1 MCKDTKYCRK
11 IFIFVGCTKVSFMK
25 ISDLFKKFGAYVV
38 AIAIFVLLAVIYCK
52 PQLSGKVVSAGDN
65 TNATAAVQEAV
76 RYTQETGDHTWW
88 IGNMF
93 SGMPDYQVGG
103 GQYES
108 SKLLAPLDRILHRG
122 HWNTIWIFII
132 YFFCFFILLR
142 SFDIDKWM
150 CIVGAI
156 AITLSSYFIVII
168 AAGHNGKTSTIA
180 LISVVMAGFYL
191 LFRKKYELGAVF
203 VMIFSAIG
211 FSTHPQMAYY
221 LFMLM
226 GLMWLAELW
235 THIKEKRIKDL
246 IVATAVF
253 VLSLGIGL
261 GTGASNIFVNSEYA
275 EQTMRGGHSDI
286 VAEGEPAETANTK
299 GLDIEYATQWS
310 YGIDETMSFMIPG
323 FMGGANSIDVGTDSQ
338 LYKTLVGNGVGAGT
352 AKDFCKGAPMYWG
365 DQPFTAGNVYMG
377 AIICF
382 LFLLGLLIVEGPYKW
397 ALLAATLF
405 STALAWGHNCMWLT
419 ELFFKYFPLYS
430 KFRAVSSILIVAEI
444 AMPLLGFLAIKQ
456 IMDGTVDKKKL
467 FKSLYIAGGVTGGIC
482 LLLALFGGAMFSFT
496 SQYDASWSSGLPAWL
511 YDAIVDQ
518 RSALLRSDSF
528 RSFLFIAA
536 AFCLLW
542 IYARGKL
549 KNCWMIAILGVL
561 VLADMWP
568 VDKRYFNDDNFVT
581 VKQNKNAFILQPYE
595 EQLLQDPSHF
605 RVFNLTTNTWNDART
620 SYYLKSIGGYHAAK
634 LRRYQDLIDQ
644 HLSNMHLPVI
654 GMLNAK
660 YFILPGEGGSPE
672 ISLNPYA
679 LGNAWFVDRLFTV
692 DNANEESEALNM
704 IELSHEAVL
713 DRSFEQFL
721 PEYQPSIPEDAQV
734 VLNKYSPKELDYSCS
749 SSQPGTIVF
758 SEIYYPYGW
767 KATIDGEPV
776 DHYRVNYLL
785 RAVNVPAGQHNI
797 HFIFDPDSVRK
808 GDTIAVICIII
819 MYLACAAIIG
829 REIYRHIKA
838 RRNSNDTR

>member
-1 MCKDTKYCRK
+1 
-11 IFIFVGCTKVSFMK
+11 MK
-25 ISDLFKKFGAYVV
+25 FSELFKKYGAYVV
-38 AIAIFVLLAVIYCK
+38 AAVIFFALAFIYCK

-108 SKLLAPLDRILHRG
+108 AKLLAPFERILHRG
-122 HWNTIWIFII
+122 HWNTAWIFII
-132 YFFCFFILLR
+132 YFFCFFVLLR
-142 SFDIDKWM
+142 SFDIDKWLS
-150 CIVGAI
+150 IVGSI
-156 AITLSSYFIVII
+156 AISLSSYFIVII

-180 LISVVMAGFYL
+180 LISVVIAGLYL
-191 LFRKKYELGAVF
+191 IFRKKYGLGAIF
-203 VMIFSAIG
+203 VMLFSAIG

-221 LFMLM
+221 LFMMM
-226 GLMWLAELW
+226 GLLWIAELW
-235 THIKEKRIKDL
+235 IHIREKRFKDM
-246 IVATAVF
+246 IVATAIF

-261 GTGASNIFVNSEYA
+261 GTGTSNIFVNSEYA

-286 VAEGEPAETANTK
+286 ISEGESSDAANTK

-323 FMGGANSIDVGTDSQ
+323 YMGGANSINVGKDSK
-338 LYKTLVGNGVGAGT
+338 LFKTLVDNGVS
-352 AKDFCKGAPMYWG
+352 AKSAADFCKGVPMYWG
-365 DQPFTAGNVYMG
+365 DQPFTSGNVYMG

-382 LFLLGLLIVEGPYKW
+382 LFLLGLLIVESPYKW

-444 AMPLLGFLAIKQ
+444 AMPLLGFLALKQ
-456 IMDGTVDKKKL
+456 IMDGTVDKRKL

-482 LLLALFGGAMFSFT
+482 LLLALFGGAMFTFT

-518 RSALLRSDSF
+518 RAALLRSDSF

-542 IYARGKL
+542 IYAKGKL
-549 KNCWMIAILGVL
+549 KNGWMIAILGVL
-561 VLADMWP
+561 VVADMWP
-568 VDKRYFNDDNFVT
+568 VDKRYFNDSYFVT
-581 VKQNKNAFILQPYE
+581 VKQNNNAFAIQPYE
-595 EQLLQDPSHF
+595 EQLLKDPSHF

-620 SYYLKSIGGYHAAK
+620 SYYLKSIGGYSAAK

-644 HLSNMHLPVI
+644 HLSKMHWPVI

-660 YFILPGEGGSPE
+660 YLVMPGEDGSPE
-672 ISLNPYA
+672 LQLIPYA
-679 LGNAWFVDRLFTV
+679 LGNAWFVDKLHV
-692 DNANEESEALNM
+692 VENANQESDALN
-704 IELSHEAVL
+704 IIDLSHEAVL
-713 DRSFEQFL
+713 DKEFSSFVQNLE
-721 PEYQPSIPEDAQV
+721 PVIPEDASV
-734 VLNKYSPKELDYSCS
+734 VLNKYTPKELDYTCS

-767 KATIDGEPV
+767 KATIDGQAV
-776 DHYRVNYLL
+776 DHYRVNYML
-785 RAVNVPAGQHNI
+785 RALNVPAGQHNI

-819 MYLACAAIIG
+819 MYLACAVIIG
-829 REIYRHIKA
+829 GGFVKRIKTYRSKE
-838 RRNSNDTR
+838 

>member
-1 MCKDTKYCRK
+1 
-11 IFIFVGCTKVSFMK
+11 MK
-25 ISDLFKKFGAYVV
+25 FSDLFKKYGAYLVAAVV
-38 AIAIFVLLAVIYCK
+38 FVLLAAVYCK
-52 PQLSGKVVSAGDN
+52 PQFSGKVVNAGD
-65 TNATAAVQEAV
+65 TISGTAAVQEAV
-76 RYTQETGDHTWW
+76 RYTQETGDFTWW

-103 GQYES
+103 GHYKS
-108 SKLLAPLDRILHRG
+108 TSLLAPFEIILHRG
-122 HWNTIWIFII
+122 HWNTAWIFII

-142 SFDIDKWM
+142 SFEIDKWLS
-150 CIVGAI
+150 IVGSI

-168 AAGHNGKTSTIA
+168 AAGHNSKTSTIA
-180 LISVVMAGFYL
+180 LISVVMAGLYL
-191 LFRKKYELGAVF
+191 IFRKKYGLGAIF
-203 VMIFSAIG
+203 VMLFSAIG

-221 LFMLM
+221 LFMMM
-226 GLMWLAELW
+226 GLLWIAELW
-235 THIKEKRIKDL
+235 IHIREKRFKDM
-246 IVATAVF
+246 IVATAIF

-261 GTGASNIFVNSEYA
+261 GTGTSNIFVNSEYA

-286 VAEGEPAETANTK
+286 ISEGESSDAANTK

-323 FMGGANSIDVGTDSQ
+323 FMGGANSINVGKDSK
-338 LYKTLVGNGVGAGT
+338 LFKTLVDNGVS
-352 AKDFCKGAPMYWG
+352 AKSAADFCKGVPMYWG
-365 DQPFTAGNVYMG
+365 DQPFTSGNVYMG

-419 ELFFKYFPLYS
+419 ELFFKYFPLYN

-456 IMDGTVDKKKL
+456 IMEGIVDKKKL
-467 FKSLYIAGGVTGGIC
+467 FRCLYIAGGVTGGIC

-518 RSALLRSDSF
+518 RAALLRSDSF

-542 IYARGKL
+542 IYAKGKL
-549 KNCWMIAILGVL
+549 KNGWMIAILGVL
-561 VLADMWP
+561 ILADMWP
-568 VDKRYFNDDNFVT
+568 VDKRYFNDDYFVT
-581 VKQNKNAFILQPYE
+581 PKQNSNAFAIQPYE

-644 HLSNMHLPVI
+644 HLSKLHWPVI

-660 YFILPGEGGSPE
+660 YIILPGEDGSPE
-672 ISLNPYA
+672 LQLNPYA
-679 LGNAWFVDRLFTV
+679 LGNAWFVDKLHV
-692 DNANEESEALNM
+692 VENANQESDALN
-704 IELSHEAVL
+704 IIDLSHEAVL
-713 DRSFEQFL
+713 DKEFSSFVQNLE
-721 PEYQPSIPEDAQV
+721 PVIPEDASV
-734 VLNKYSPKELDYSCS
+734 VLNKYTPKELDYTFST
-749 SSQPGTIVF
+749 SQPGTIVF

-767 KATIDGEPV
+767 KATIDGQPA
-776 DHYRVNYLL
+776 DHYRVNYML
-785 RAVNVPAGQHNI
+785 RALNVPAGQHNI

-819 MYLACAAIIG
+819 MYLACAVIIG
-829 REIYRHIKA
+829 GGFVKRIKTYRSKE
-838 RRNSNDTR
+838 

>member
-1 MCKDTKYCRK
+1 
-11 IFIFVGCTKVSFMK
+11 MK
-25 ISDLFKKFGAYVV
+25 FSELFKKYCAYVV
-38 AIAIFVLLAVIYCK
+38 AAVIFFALAFIYCK

-108 SKLLAPLDRILHRG
+108 AKLLAPFERILHRG
-122 HWNTIWIFII
+122 HWNTAWIFII
-132 YFFCFFILLR
+132 YFFCFFVLLK
-142 SFDIDKWM
+142 SFDIDKWLS
-150 CIVGAI
+150 IVGSI
-156 AITLSSYFIVII
+156 AISLSSYFIVII

-180 LISVVMAGFYL
+180 LISVVMAGLYL
-191 LFRKKYELGAVF
+191 IFRKKYGLGAIF
-203 VMIFSAIG
+203 VMLFSAIG

-221 LFMLM
+221 LFMMMSL
-226 GLMWLAELW
+226 LWIAELW
-235 THIKEKRIKDL
+235 IHIREKRFKDM
-246 IVATAVF
+246 IVATVIF

-261 GTGASNIFVNSEYA
+261 GTGTSNIFVNSEYA
-275 EQTMRGGHSDI
+275 GQTMRGGHSDI
-286 VAEGEPAETANTK
+286 ISEGESSDAANTK

-323 FMGGANSIDVGTDSQ
+323 FMGGANSINVGKDSK
-338 LYKTLVGNGVGAGT
+338 LFKTLVDNGVS
-352 AKDFCKGAPMYWG
+352 AKSAADFCKGVPMYWG
-365 DQPFTAGNVYMG
+365 DQPFTSGNVYMG

-456 IMDGTVDKKKL
+456 IMEGIVDKKKL
-467 FKSLYIAGGVTGGIC
+467 FRCLYIAGGVTGGIC

-518 RSALLRSDSF
+518 RAALLRSDSF

-542 IYARGKL
+542 IYAKGKL
-549 KNCWMIAILGVL
+549 KNGWMIAILGVL
-561 VLADMWP
+561 ILADMWP
-568 VDKRYFNDDNFVT
+568 VDKRYFNDDYFVT
-581 VKQNKNAFILQPYE
+581 PKQNSNAFAIQPYE

-644 HLSNMHLPVI
+644 HLSKLHWPVI

-660 YFILPGEGGSPE
+660 YIILPGEDGSPE
-672 ISLNPYA
+672 LQLNPYA
-679 LGNAWFVDRLFTV
+679 LGNAWFVDKLYSV
-692 DNANEESEALNM
+692 DNANEESDALNT
-704 IELSHEAVL
+704 IDLSHEAVL
-713 DRSFEQFL
+713 DKSFAQYL
-721 PEYQPSIPEDAQV
+721 PDYEPLIPEGASV
-734 VLNKYSPKELDYSCS
+734 VLNKYTPKELDYTCS

-767 KATIDGEPV
+767 KATIDGQAV
-776 DHYRVNYLL
+776 DHYRVNYML
-785 RAVNVPAGQHNI
+785 RALNVPAGQHNI
-797 HFIFDPDSVRK
+797 HFIFDPESVRK
-808 GDTIAVICIII
+808 GDTIALICIII
-819 MYLACAAIIG
+819 MYLACVVIIG
-829 REIYRHIKA
+829 GGIVKHIKTY
-838 RRNSNDTR
+838 RSKE

>member
-1 MCKDTKYCRK
+1 
-11 IFIFVGCTKVSFMK
+11 MK
-25 ISDLFKKFGAYVV
+25 FSELFKKYGAYVV
-38 AIAIFVLLAVIYCK
+38 AAVIFFALAFIYCK

-108 SKLLAPLDRILHRG
+108 AKLLAPFERILHRG
-122 HWNTIWIFII
+122 HWNTAWIFII
-132 YFFCFFILLR
+132 YFFCFFVLLR
-142 SFDIDKWM
+142 SFGIDKWLS
-150 CIVGAI
+150 IVGSI
-156 AITLSSYFIVII
+156 AISLSSYFIVII

-180 LISVVMAGFYL
+180 LISVVMAGLYL
-191 LFRKKYELGAVF
+191 IFRKKYGLGAIF
-203 VMIFSAIG
+203 VMLFSAIG

-221 LFMLM
+221 LFMMM
-226 GLMWLAELW
+226 GLLWIAELW
-235 THIKEKRIKDL
+235 IHIREKMFKDM
-246 IVATAVF
+246 IVATAIF

-261 GTGASNIFVNSEYA
+261 GTGTSNIFVNSEYA

-286 VAEGEPAETANTK
+286 ISEGESSDAANTK

-323 FMGGANSIDVGTDSQ
+323 FMGGANSINVGKDSK
-338 LYKTLVGNGVGAGT
+338 LFKTLVDNGVS
-352 AKDFCKGAPMYWG
+352 AKSAADFCKGVPMYWG

-419 ELFFKYFPLYS
+419 ELFFKYFPLYN

-444 AMPLLGFLAIKQ
+444 AMPLLGFLALKQ

-482 LLLALFGGAMFSFT
+482 LLLALFGGAMFTFT
-496 SQYDASWSSGLPAWL
+496 SQYDASWSSSLPDWL
-511 YDAIVDQ
+511 YVAIVDQ
-518 RSALLRSDSF
+518 RAALLRSDSF

-542 IYARGKL
+542 IYAKGKL
-549 KNCWMIAILGVL
+549 KNGWMIAILGVL
-561 VLADMWP
+561 ILADMWP
-568 VDKRYFNDDNFVT
+568 VDKRYFNDDYFVT
-581 VKQNKNAFILQPYE
+581 PKQNSNAFAIQPYE

-605 RVFNLTTNTWNDART
+605 RVFNLTTNPWSDART
-620 SYYLKSIGGYHAAK
+620 SYYLKSIGGYSAAK

-644 HLSNMHLPVI
+644 HLSQMHWPVI

-660 YFILPGEGGSPE
+660 YLVVPGEDGSPE
-672 ISLNPYA
+672 LQLNPYA
-679 LGNAWFVDRLFTV
+679 LGNAWFVDKLYSV
-692 DNANEESEALNM
+692 DNANEESDALNT
-704 IELSHEAVL
+704 IDLSHEAVL
-713 DRSFEQFL
+713 DRSFSSYVNDFE
-721 PEYQPSIPEDAQV
+721 PSIPEDAEV
-734 VLNKYSPKELDYSCS
+734 VLNKYTPKELDYTCT
-749 SSQPGTIVF
+749 SSQPGTVVF

-767 KATIDGEPV
+767 KATIDGNPV
-776 DHYRVNYLL
+776 DHYRVNYML

-808 GDTIAVICIII
+808 GDTIAVICIIL
-819 MYLACAAIIG
+819 MYLIALVIITKG
-829 REIYRHIKA
+829 IYDIVAKK
-838 RRNSNDTR
+838 

>member
-1 MCKDTKYCRK
+1 
-11 IFIFVGCTKVSFMK
+11 MK
-25 ISDLFKKFGAYVV
+25 FSELFKKYCAYVV
-38 AIAIFVLLAVIYCK
+38 AAVIFFALAFIYCK

-108 SKLLAPLDRILHRG
+108 AKLLAPFERILHRG
-122 HWNTIWIFII
+122 HWNTAWIFII
-132 YFFCFFILLR
+132 YFFCFFVLLK
-142 SFDIDKWM
+142 SFDIDKWLS
-150 CIVGAI
+150 IVGSI
-156 AITLSSYFIVII
+156 AISLSSYFIVII

-180 LISVVMAGFYL
+180 LISVVMAGLYL
-191 LFRKKYELGAVF
+191 IFRKKYGLGAIF
-203 VMIFSAIG
+203 VMLFSAIG

-221 LFMLM
+221 LFMMMSL
-226 GLMWLAELW
+226 LWIAELW
-235 THIKEKRIKDL
+235 IHIREKRFKDM
-246 IVATAVF
+246 IVATVIF

-261 GTGASNIFVNSEYA
+261 GTGTSNIFVNSEYA
-275 EQTMRGGHSDI
+275 GQTMRGGHSDI
-286 VAEGEPAETANTK
+286 ISEGESSDAANTK

-323 FMGGANSIDVGTDSQ
+323 FMGGANSINVGKDSK
-338 LYKTLVGNGVGAGT
+338 LFKTLVDNGVS
-352 AKDFCKGAPMYWG
+352 AKSAADFCKGVPMYWG
-365 DQPFTAGNVYMG
+365 DQPFTSGNVYMG

-456 IMDGTVDKKKL
+456 IMEGIVDKKKL
-467 FKSLYIAGGVTGGIC
+467 FRCLYIAGGVTGGIC

-518 RSALLRSDSF
+518 RAALLRSDSF

-542 IYARGKL
+542 IYAKGKL
-549 KNCWMIAILGVL
+549 KNGWMIAILGVL
-561 VLADMWP
+561 ILADMWP
-568 VDKRYFNDDNFVT
+568 VDKRYFNDDYFVT
-581 VKQNKNAFILQPYE
+581 PKQNSNAFAIQPYE

-644 HLSNMHLPVI
+644 HLSKLHWPVI

-660 YFILPGEGGSPE
+660 YIILPGEDGSPE
-672 ISLNPYA
+672 LQLNPYA
-679 LGNAWFVDRLFTV
+679 LGNAWFVDKLYSV
-692 DNANEESEALNM
+692 DNANEESDALNT
-704 IELSHEAVL
+704 IDLSHEAVL
-713 DRSFEQFL
+713 DKSFAQYL
-721 PEYQPSIPEDAQV
+721 PDYEPLIPEGASV
-734 VLNKYSPKELDYSCS
+734 VLNKYTPKELDYTCS

-767 KATIDGEPV
+767 KATIDGQAV
-776 DHYRVNYLL
+776 DHYRVNYML
-785 RAVNVPAGQHNI
+785 RALNVPAGQHNI

-819 MYLACAAIIG
+819 MYLACVVIIG
-829 REIYRHIKA
+829 GGIVKHIKTY
-838 RRNSNDTR
+838 RSKE

>member
-1 MCKDTKYCRK
+1 
-11 IFIFVGCTKVSFMK
+11 MK
-25 ISDLFKKFGAYVV
+25 FSELFKKYCAYVV
-38 AIAIFVLLAVIYCK
+38 AAVIFFALAFIYCK

-108 SKLLAPLDRILHRG
+108 AKLLAPFERILHRG
-122 HWNTIWIFII
+122 HWNTAWIFII
-132 YFFCFFILLR
+132 YFFCFFVLLK
-142 SFDIDKWM
+142 SFDIDKWLS
-150 CIVGAI
+150 IVGSI
-156 AITLSSYFIVII
+156 AISLSSYFIVII

-180 LISVVMAGFYL
+180 LISVVMAGLYL
-191 LFRKKYELGAVF
+191 IFRKKYGLGAIF
-203 VMIFSAIG
+203 VMLFSAIG

-221 LFMLM
+221 LFMMMSL
-226 GLMWLAELW
+226 LWIAELW
-235 THIKEKRIKDL
+235 IHIREKRFKDM
-246 IVATAVF
+246 IVATVIF

-261 GTGASNIFVNSEYA
+261 GTGTSNIFVNSEYA
-275 EQTMRGGHSDI
+275 GQTMRGGHSDI
-286 VAEGEPAETANTK
+286 ISEGESSDAANTK

-323 FMGGANSIDVGTDSQ
+323 FMGGANSINVGKDSK
-338 LYKTLVGNGVGAGT
+338 LFKTLVDNGVS
-352 AKDFCKGAPMYWG
+352 AKRAADFCKGVPMYWG
-365 DQPFTAGNVYMG
+365 DQPFTSGNVYMG

-456 IMDGTVDKKKL
+456 IMEGIVDKKKL
-467 FKSLYIAGGVTGGIC
+467 FRCLYIAGGVTGGIC

-518 RSALLRSDSF
+518 RVALLRSDSF

-542 IYARGKL
+542 IYAKGKL
-549 KNCWMIAILGVL
+549 KNGWMIAILGVL
-561 VLADMWP
+561 IFADMWP
-568 VDKRYFNDDNFVT
+568 VDKRYFNDDYFVT
-581 VKQNKNAFILQPYE
+581 PKQNSNAFAIQPYE

-644 HLSNMHLPVI
+644 HLSKLHWPVI

-660 YFILPGEGGSPE
+660 YIILPGEDGSPE
-672 ISLNPYA
+672 LQLNPYA
-679 LGNAWFVDRLFTV
+679 LGNAWFVDKLYSV
-692 DNANEESEALNM
+692 DNANEESDALNT
-704 IELSHEAVL
+704 IDLSHEAVL
-713 DRSFEQFL
+713 DKSFAQYL
-721 PEYQPSIPEDAQV
+721 PDYEPLIPEGASV
-734 VLNKYSPKELDYSCS
+734 VLNKYTPKELDYTCS

-767 KATIDGEPV
+767 KATIDGQAV
-776 DHYRVNYLL
+776 DHYRVNYML
-785 RAVNVPAGQHNI
+785 RALNVPAGQHNI

-819 MYLACAAIIG
+819 MYLACAVIIG
-829 REIYRHIKA
+829 GGFVKRIKTYRSKE
-838 RRNSNDTR
+838 

>member
-1 MCKDTKYCRK
+1 
-11 IFIFVGCTKVSFMK
+11 MK
-25 ISDLFKKFGAYVV
+25 FSELFKKYGAYVV
-38 AIAIFVLLAVIYCK
+38 ASVIFFALAFIYCK
-52 PQLSGKVVSAGDN
+52 PQLNGKVVSAGDN
-65 TNATAAVQEAV
+65 INATAAVQEAV
-76 RYTQETGDHTWW
+76 RYTKETGDHSWW

-103 GQYES
+103 GQYKS
-108 SKLLAPLDRILHRG
+108 TLLLAPFERILHRG
-122 HWNTIWIFII
+122 HWNTAWVFII

-142 SFDIDKWM
+142 SFDIDKWLS
-150 CIVGAI
+150 IVGSI

-180 LISVVMAGFYL
+180 LISVVMAGLYL
-191 LFRKKYELGAVF
+191 IFRKKYGLGAIF
-203 VMIFSAIG
+203 VMLFSAVG

-221 LFMLM
+221 LFMMM
-226 GLMWLAELW
+226 GLMWIAELW
-235 THIKEKRIKDL
+235 IHIKEKRSKDM
-246 IVATAVF
+246 IVATAIF

-261 GTGASNIFVNSEYA
+261 GTGSANIFANKEYA

-286 VAEGEPAETANTK
+286 VSEGETKESINAK

-323 FMGGANSIDVGTDSQ
+323 FMGGANSIDVGKDSK
-338 LYKTLVGNGVGAGT
+338 LYRTLVSNGVP
-352 AKDFCKGAPMYWG
+352 AKSAADFCKNVPMYWG
-365 DQPFTAGNVYMG
+365 DQPFTSGNVYMG

-444 AMPLLGFLAIKQ
+444 AMPLLGFIALKQ

-482 LLLALFGGAMFSFT
+482 LLLALFGSAMFSFT

-511 YDAIVDQ
+511 YEAIVNQ
-518 RSALLRSDSF
+518 RASLLRSDSF

-542 IYARGKL
+542 IYAKGKL
-549 KNCWMIAILGVL
+549 KNGWMIAILGVL

-568 VDKRYFNDDNFVT
+568 VDKRYFNDDYFVT
-581 VKQNKNAFILQPYE
+581 VKQNNNAFAIQPYE
-595 EQLLQDPSHF
+595 EQLLKDSSHF

-620 SYYLKSIGGYHAAK
+620 SYYLKSIGGYSAAK

-644 HLSNMHLPVI
+644 HLSQMHWPVI

-660 YFILPGEGGSPE
+660 YIIIPDEDGNPKLQM
-672 ISLNPYA
+672 NPYA
-679 LGNAWFVDRLFTV
+679 LGNAWFVDKLYTV
-692 DNANEESEALNM
+692 DTANEESDALNT
-704 IELSHEAVL
+704 IDLSHEAVL
-713 DRSFEQFL
+713 DKTFAQYL
-721 PEYQPSIPEDAQV
+721 PDYEPLIPEGASV
-734 VLNKYSPKELDYSCS
+734 VLNKYTPKELDYTCS

-767 KATIDGEPV
+767 KATIDGQTV
-776 DHYRVNYLL
+776 DHYRVNYML
-785 RAVNVPAGQHNI
+785 RAINVPTGEHNI

-808 GDTIAVICIII
+808 GDTIAIICILL
-819 MYLACAAIIG
+819 MYLACACIIG
-829 REIYRHIKA
+829 FGIYKAIK
-838 RRNSNDTR
+838 RKNG

>member
-1 MCKDTKYCRK
+1 
-11 IFIFVGCTKVSFMK
+11 MK
-25 ISDLFKKFGAYVV
+25 FSELFKKYGAYVV
-38 AIAIFVLLAVIYCK
+38 AAVIFFALAFIYCK

-108 SKLLAPLDRILHRG
+108 AKLLAPFERILHRG
-122 HWNTIWIFII
+122 HWNTAWIFII
-132 YFFCFFILLR
+132 YFFCFFVLLK
-142 SFDIDKWM
+142 SFDIDKWLS
-150 CIVGAI
+150 IVGSI
-156 AITLSSYFIVII
+156 AISLSSYFIVII

-180 LISVVMAGFYL
+180 LISVVMAGLYL
-191 LFRKKYELGAVF
+191 IFRKKYGLGAIF
-203 VMIFSAIG
+203 VMLFSAIG

-221 LFMLM
+221 LFMMM
-226 GLMWLAELW
+226 GLLWIAELW
-235 THIKEKRIKDL
+235 IHIREKRFKDM
-246 IVATAVF
+246 IVATVIF

-261 GTGASNIFVNSEYA
+261 GTGTSNIFVNSEYA

-286 VAEGEPAETANTK
+286 ISEGESSDAANTK

-323 FMGGANSIDVGTDSQ
+323 FMGGSNSINVGKDSK
-338 LYKTLVGNGVGAGT
+338 LYKTLVDNGVS
-352 AKDFCKGAPMYWG
+352 AKSAADFCKGVPMYWG
-365 DQPFTAGNVYMG
+365 DQPFTSGNVYMG

-456 IMDGTVDKKKL
+456 IMDGAVDKKKL

-511 YDAIVDQ
+511 YDAIVDE
-518 RSALLRSDSF
+518 RASMLRSDSF

-536 AFCLLW
+536 AFCLMW
-542 IYARGKL
+542 IYAKGKL
-549 KNCWMIAILGVL
+549 KNGWMIAILGVL
-561 VLADMWP
+561 IIADMWP
-568 VDKRYFNDDNFVT
+568 VDKRYFNDSYFVT
-581 VKQNKNAFILQPYE
+581 VKQNNNAFAIQPYE
-595 EQLLQDPSHF
+595 EQLLKDPSHF

-620 SYYLKSIGGYHAAK
+620 SYYLKSIGGYSAAK

-644 HLSNMHLPVI
+644 HLSKMHWPVI

-660 YFILPGEGGSPE
+660 YLVMPGEDGSPE
-672 ISLNPYA
+672 LQLNPYA
-679 LGNAWFVDRLFTV
+679 LGNAWFVDKLYSV
-692 DNANEESEALNM
+692 DNANEESDALNT
-704 IELSHEAVL
+704 IDLSHEAVL
-713 DRSFEQFL
+713 DKSFAQYL
-721 PEYQPSIPEDAQV
+721 PDYEPLIPEGASV
-734 VLNKYSPKELDYSCS
+734 VLNKYTPKELDYTSS

-767 KATIDGEPV
+767 KATIDGQAV
-776 DHYRVNYLL
+776 DHYRVNYML

-808 GDTIAVICIII
+808 GDIIASIFCYL
-819 MYLACAAIIG
+819 MYAIVVLLIVKG
-829 REIYRHIKA
+829 IFEYIKK
-838 RRNSNDTR
+838 RKF

>member
-1 MCKDTKYCRK
+1 
-11 IFIFVGCTKVSFMK
+11 MK
-25 ISDLFKKFGAYVV
+25 FSELFKKYGAYVV
-38 AIAIFVLLAVIYCK
+38 AAVIFFALAFIYCK

-76 RYTQETGDHTWW
+76 RYTQETGDYTWW

-108 SKLLAPLDRILHRG
+108 AKLLAPFERILHRG
-122 HWNTIWIFII
+122 HWNTAWIFII
-132 YFFCFFILLR
+132 YFFCFFVLLK
-142 SFDIDKWM
+142 SFDIDKWLS
-150 CIVGAI
+150 IVGSI
-156 AITLSSYFIVII
+156 AISLSSYFIVII

-180 LISVVMAGFYL
+180 LISVVMAGLYL
-191 LFRKKYELGAVF
+191 IFRKKYGLGAIF
-203 VMIFSAIG
+203 VMLFSAIG

-221 LFMLM
+221 LFMMMSL
-226 GLMWLAELW
+226 LWIAELW
-235 THIKEKRIKDL
+235 IHIREKRFKDM
-246 IVATAVF
+246 IVATVIF

-261 GTGASNIFVNSEYA
+261 GTGTSNIFVNSEYA
-275 EQTMRGGHSDI
+275 GQTMRGGHSDI
-286 VAEGEPAETANTK
+286 ISEGESSDAANTK

-323 FMGGANSIDVGTDSQ
+323 FMGGANSINVGKDSK
-338 LYKTLVGNGVGAGT
+338 LFKTLVDNGVS
-352 AKDFCKGAPMYWG
+352 AKSAADFCKGVPMYWG
-365 DQPFTAGNVYMG
+365 DQPFTSGNVYMG

-511 YDAIVDQ
+511 YDAIIDE
-518 RSALLRSDSF
+518 RASMLRSDSF

-536 AFCLLW
+536 AFCLMW
-542 IYARGKL
+542 IYAKGKL
-549 KNCWMIAILGVL
+549 KNGWMIAILGVL
-561 VLADMWP
+561 ILADMWP
-568 VDKRYFNDDNFVT
+568 VDKRYFNDDYFVT
-581 VKQNKNAFILQPYE
+581 PKQNSNAFAIQPYE

-644 HLSNMHLPVI
+644 HLSKLHWPVI

-660 YFILPGEGGSPE
+660 YIILPGEDGSPE
-672 ISLNPYA
+672 LQLNPYA
-679 LGNAWFVDRLFTV
+679 LGNAWFVDKLYSV
-692 DNANEESEALNM
+692 DNANEESDALNT
-704 IELSHEAVL
+704 IDLSHEAVL
-713 DRSFEQFL
+713 DKSFAQYL
-721 PEYQPSIPEDAQV
+721 PDYEPLIPEGASV
-734 VLNKYSPKELDYSCS
+734 VLNKYTPKELDYTSS

-767 KATIDGEPV
+767 KATIDGQAV
-776 DHYRVNYLL
+776 DHYRVNYML

-819 MYLACAAIIG
+819 MYLACLGIIG
-829 REIYRHIKA
+829 YGIFKCI
-838 RRNSNDTR
+838 RRRKNA